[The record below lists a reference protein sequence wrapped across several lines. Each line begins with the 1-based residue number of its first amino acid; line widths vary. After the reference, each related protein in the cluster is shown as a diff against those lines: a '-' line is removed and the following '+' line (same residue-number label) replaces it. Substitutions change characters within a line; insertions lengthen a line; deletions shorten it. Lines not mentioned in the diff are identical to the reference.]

1 MSAPWMKFFPRDWRG
16 DQSLRAVSVA
26 ARGLWIE
33 CLCIMHEAK
42 PYGHLLLNGRTIDDD
57 ALARMTGVPAEG
69 VSALMAELTQAG
81 VLSVTAK
88 GVVYSRRM
96 IRDNAQAAKGRKS
109 AAKRWSQGADFPHES
124 GGPNG
129 LPNGYPITQNPE
141 ARNQN
146 PEKPPAAPQGGG
158 AGGLFDELVSV
169 FPRSPHV
176 KEAKARKAFDGHSLD
191 DQVALVAA
199 ARRYAAW
206 FGEEQARRK
215 RTIIEALSYA
225 PPLDKWIGEGAWRSA
240 GELRLNGEA
249 ADGSE
254 MAVVDATDPIVA
266 RLETLRGRPF
276 VIGASGR
283 ITVLKS
289 ELDAARSAA

>member
-1 MSAPWMKFFPRDWRG
+1 MSAPWMKFYPRDWRG

-42 PYGHLLLNGRTIDDD
+42 PYGHLLLNGRTIDDE
-57 ALARMTGVPAEG
+57 ALARMTGVPAEE

-81 VLSVTAK
+81 VLSVTAR

-109 AAKRWSQGADFPHES
+109 AAKRWSQGAEFPHDS

-129 LPNGYPITQNPE
+129 VPNGVPIAQSPE

-146 PEKPPAAPQGGG
+146 PENPPVAPQGGG
-158 AGGLFDELVSV
+158 AGGLFDKLVSV
-169 FPRSPHV
+169 FPRSPHA
-176 KEAKARKAFDGHSLD
+176 KQAKARQAFGKLSAT
-191 DQVALVAA
+191 DQIALVAA

-206 FGEEQARRK
+206 FDEEQARRK
-215 RTIIEALSYA
+215 RTTIEALSYA
-225 PPLDKWIGEGAWRSA
+225 PPLDKWIGEGAWRGA
-240 GELRLNGEA
+240 GDLRLNGEA

-254 MAVVDATDPIVA
+254 IAVVDARDPIVS
-266 RLETLRGRPF
+266 RLEALRGRPF
-276 VIGASGR
+276 VVGASGK